1 MEIFYMEDCMEI
13 RFKFE
18 GTTLIVQFDGEIDH
32 HTAAEIREKI
42 DWEIGRNPIRNVIFD
57 FHNVSF
63 MDSSGVAVVIGR
75 FKNLQKIGGKVGII
89 NLNPQIERVFEISG
103 LFKII
108 SRYNDLQQAV
118 SNM

>member
-1 MEIFYMEDCMEI
+1 MELG
-13 RFKFE
+13 FKVE

-32 HTAAEIREKI
+32 HSAVEIREKI
-42 DWEIGRNPIRNVIFD
+42 DREIDKNPIRNVVLD
-57 FHNVSF
+57 FQKVSF

-108 SRYNDLQQAV
+108 PKYDTLQQAV
-118 SNM
+118 CNM